1 MLPALRLCA
10 RAAACAGLALW
21 PFVPLP
27 PGQGPLLAPSAL
39 LAPLAPLALP
49 LAPLALPLAPSRVSL
64 PAPPAPPAPP
74 RPPPPPLDFF
84 L

>member
-21 PFVPLP
+21 PFLPLP
-27 PGQGPLLAPSAL
+27 PGQRPLLAPSAL
-39 LAPLAPLALP
+39 LAQRPPPALP
-49 LAPLALPLAPSRVSL
+49 LSQSRVPL
-64 PAPPAPPAPP
+64 PAQPAPPTPPTPP

>member
-21 PFVPLP
+21 PFLPLP
-27 PGQGPLLAPSAL
+27 PGQRPLLAPSAL
-39 LAPLAPLALP
+39 LAQRPPPSALLALP
-49 LAPLALPLAPSRVSL
+49 RPS
-64 PAPPAPPAPP
+64 PAQPTPPTPPRPP